1 MNAHQLIAG
10 MGVAAMLSA
19 CGGHDP
25 ATMSDYAQDLGRHL
39 DALEGEQVAHFS
51 EISAMGHVDV
61 LGPAELGHSQR
72 MDDGIERMN
81 GPLGAMMSCAD
92 GRRTGFDAAGFAGI
106 MHDLRSECDEHGV
119 LMLSAH
125 EMDSA
130 STEESRHYHAVGTQI
145 GKMRRLLSPMMGTES
160 SYSCA
165 PCPSCEM

>member
-39 DALEGEQVAHFS
+39 DALESEQTAHFS
-51 EISAMGHVDV
+51 EISAMDHVDI
-61 LGPAELGHSQR
+61 LGPAELGHAQR
-72 MDDGIERMN
+72 MDDGIDRMN

-92 GRRTGFDAAGFAGI
+92 GPRMGFDAADFAAM

-130 STEESRHYHAVGTQI
+130 STEESRHYHAGTCVGTNVFW
-145 GKMRRLLSPMMGTES
+145 
-160 SYSCA
+160 
-165 PCPSCEM
+165 